1 MSVDGLRIGVLGCAD
16 IAARRTIPAILASGM
31 RLTAVAS
38 RTGEK
43 ARALADRFGTEA
55 VTGYERLLER
65 DDIDAV
71 YIPLPIGMHEQWATA
86 ALEAGKHVLVEKAAT
101 ATEQAAR
108 RLVGLA
114 NARGLLL
121 MENFTFLQHTQHA
134 QVQRLVAE
142 GAIGRPRLFTGEFG
156 FPLADRSTIRHH
168 PELGGGSLL
177 DAGCYPVRAAQLF
190 LGATAAVRASTLSID
205 TDTGVDIAG
214 SALLSDADG
223 LAAQCSFGFSH
234 AYRSTYALWGES
246 GRISLSWAFTPPA
259 ATRPVLRIERQDHVE
274 ERALRGDDQWVNTLR
289 RFAELTARP
298 AEHTREHEQIVRQAA
313 LLEAVARQAHTV
325 RVQENEVPSPAE

>member
-1 MSVDGLRIGVLGCAD
+1 MSGGDLRIGVLGCAD
-16 IAARRTIPAILASGM
+16 IAARRTIPAVRAAGL

-43 ARALADRFGTEA
+43 ARAFGERFAVEA

-65 DDIDAV
+65 DDVDAV
-71 YIPLPIGMHEQWATA
+71 YLPLPIALHERWATA

-101 ATEQAAR
+101 ATGAAAR
-108 RLVGLA
+108 RLTALA
-114 NARGLLL
+114 ADRGLLL
-121 MENFTFLQHTQHA
+121 MENFTFLRHTQHA
-134 QVQRLVAE
+134 EVRRLVAE

-190 LGATAAVRASTLSID
+190 LGDDVSVLGSTLGMD
-205 TDTGVDIAG
+205 PEAGVDVAG
-214 SALLSDADG
+214 TALLADADG
-223 LAAQCSFGFSH
+223 LAAQCSFGFAH
-234 AYRSTYALWGES
+234 AYRNTYALWGES

-259 ATRPVLRIERQDHVE
+259 GTRPVLRIERQDHVE
-274 ERALRGDDQWVNTLR
+274 ERTLAADDQWANALR
-289 RFAELTARP
+289 HFADLTARP
-298 AEHTREHEQIVRQAA
+298 AGHAREHERIVRQAA
-313 LLEAVARQAHTV
+313 LLEAVAARAHTTG
-325 RVQENEVPSPAE
+325 